1 MKLTKIHIF
10 LILLLALVLCSTLG
24 MCSNQGLEGFSN
36 ISDDKRSYETY
47 SDYNTQ
53 KKDDTIRSINQSD
66 KKPSNYHNPF
76 YNKANWNS
84 DKNNNKNYNDHS
96 DPNDDDYDDDN
107 DRYNMNTKK
116 PKYSDYKN
124 EADSNVKIIDRIGIF
139 DSVAKGKMNASMYNI
154 KDTVVTE
161 NDGVPKSRIP
171 PGQEHLYILKS
182 EIVPPICPACPSVN
196 CNNSSNSEKKC
207 QPCPPCARC
216 PEPSFECKKVPNYN
230 SRGLMNQLPIPW
242 ADKL

>member
-36 ISDDKRSYETY
+36 RSDDKRSYEGY

-53 KKDDTIRSINQSD
+53 KNDDTIRSVNQSD
-66 KKPSNYHNPF
+66 NKPSNYNNPF

-84 DKNNNKNYNDHS
+84 DNSKYKDDKRDIDDLNNG
-96 DPNDDDYDDDN
+96 DDN
-107 DRYNMNTKK
+107 DRSHMNTNK
-116 PKYSDYKN
+116 PKYSDYRN
-124 EADSNVKIIDRIGIF
+124 EADSNVKIIDDLGIF
-139 DSVAKGKMNASMYNI
+139 ESVAKGNMNASMYNI

-171 PGQEHLYILKS
+171 PGQENLYILKS
-182 EIVPPICPACPSVN
+182 EIVPPICPACPTVN

>member
-47 SDYNTQ
+47 NDY
-53 KKDDTIRSINQSD
+53 
-66 KKPSNYHNPF
+66 
-76 YNKANWNS
+76 
-84 DKNNNKNYNDHS
+84 S
-96 DPNDDDYDDDN
+96 DPNDDDDDN

-116 PKYSDYKN
+116 PKYSDYRN
-124 EADSNVKIIDRIGIF
+124 EADSNVKIIDRIGIL

>member
-24 MCSNQGLEGFSN
+24 MCSNQEGYTN
-36 ISDDKRSYETY
+36 RNDDKRNYKSY

-53 KKDDTIRSINQSD
+53 KNDDNIRSVNMIDGKS
-66 KKPSNYHNPF
+66 SNYNNPF

-84 DKNNNKNYNDHS
+84 DNNNDHDHDND
-96 DPNDDDYDDDN
+96 NDNDN
-107 DRYNMNTKK
+107 DRSNTNTKK
-116 PKYSDYKN
+116 YKYSPYRDTDGNRLDK
-124 EADSNVKIIDRIGIF
+124 VGIF
-139 DSVAKGKMNASMYNI
+139 DSVSKGQMNGSTYSI
-154 KDTVVTE
+154 KEEFFKD
-161 NDGVPKSRIP
+161 NSNGVPRSRIP
-171 PGQEHLYILKS
+171 AGQEDLYILKS
-182 EIVPPICPACPSVN
+182 EIVPPICPACPDVN
-196 CNNSSNSEKKC
+196 CGNSASNSDAKKC

-230 SRGLMNQLPIPW
+230 SRGLMDQLPIPW

>member
-36 ISDDKRSYETY
+36 RSDDKRSYETY

-53 KKDDTIRSINQSD
+53 KKDDTIRSVNQLD
-66 KKPSNYHNPF
+66 KKPANYHNPF
-76 YNKANWNS
+76 YNKANWNP
-84 DKNNNKNYNDHS
+84 DKRDNDK
-96 DPNDDDYDDDN
+96 DDD
-107 DRYNMNTKK
+107 RSHMNTKK
-116 PKYSDYKN
+116 PKYSHYRN
-124 EADSNVKIIDRIGIF
+124 EADSDVKIIDDLGIF
-139 DSVAKGKMNASMYNI
+139 ESVAKGNMNGAMYNI
-154 KDTVVTE
+154 KETVE
-161 NDGVPKSRIP
+161 KKDEGVPRSRIP
-171 PGQEHLYILKS
+171 PGQENLYILKS

-230 SRGLMNQLPIPW
+230 SKGLMNQLPIPW